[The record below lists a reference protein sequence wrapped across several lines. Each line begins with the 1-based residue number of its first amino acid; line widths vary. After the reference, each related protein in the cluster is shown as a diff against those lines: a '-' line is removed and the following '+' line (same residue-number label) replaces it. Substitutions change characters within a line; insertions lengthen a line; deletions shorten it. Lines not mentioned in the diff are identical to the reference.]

1 MNPDVLL
8 MVALGMTWLTAAGLL
23 WIVWRLHQR
32 LAQLEAP
39 PEPLRVD
46 ILATVDEY
54 TWAAVT
60 DAFRDTHTD
69 MEVTPS

>member
-23 WIVWRLHQR
+23 WIVWRLCRRVVELEVWQMHQQ
-32 LAQLEAP
+32 LAELDTIDDA
-39 PEPLRVD
+39 
-46 ILATVDEY
+46 

-69 MEVTPS
+69 MEVTPT

>member
-8 MVALGMTWLTAAGLL
+8 MTALAVMWAALVGLL
-23 WIVWRLHQR
+23 WIVWRLCRRVVELEVWQMHQQ
-32 LAQLEAP
+32 LAELDTIDDA
-39 PEPLRVD
+39 
-46 ILATVDEY
+46 

-69 MEVTPS
+69 MEVTPL